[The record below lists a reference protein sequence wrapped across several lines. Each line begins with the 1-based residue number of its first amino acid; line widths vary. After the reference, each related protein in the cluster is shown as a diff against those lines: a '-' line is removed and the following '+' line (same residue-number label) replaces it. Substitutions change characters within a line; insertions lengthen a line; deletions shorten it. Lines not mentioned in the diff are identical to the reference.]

1 MTSKTLDMK
10 SIAEISTIFVKVDT
24 YFGERFSQERV
35 AKLEFFS
42 LHQQMQFLPLTT
54 FLTNFHSKFEMPQ
67 IMKMASLEK
76 MQNFCIGRFLKCLSE
91 IWRTW
96 PKF

>member
-10 SIAEISTIFVKVDT
+10 SVAEISTLFVKVDI

-35 AKLEFFS
+35 AKLEF
-42 LHQQMQFLPLTT
+42 LHQQIQFLSLTT

-91 IWRTW
+91 I
-96 PKF
+96 